1 MVSEAIDFRYL
12 LLDNYKQM
20 GIKEDE
26 LATIFVIDFLIGQG
40 NPFITA
46 DILALKMS
54 LKIRE
59 IDAILANLLNKD
71 YIEYVS
77 NGKKTVTTLNPLKKK
92 LYAQFQLNLVKEDY
106 ESKTEGL
113 KKSLENIFLKFEEY
127 LKRPLSPIEVSK
139 IHEWISMGNSEET
152 ILNALKE
159 AIAKGKKSI
168 RSVDKILLMW
178 MQREDI
184 EKEGHTPLSDT
195 WRKDL
200 AETIR
205 IAKTPWLD
213 DDK

>member
-1 MVSEAIDFRYL
+1 MISEAIDFRYL
-12 LLDNYKQM
+12 LINNYKQM

-26 LATIFVIDFLIGQG
+26 LATIFVIDFLISEG

-46 DILALKMS
+46 DILALKMT

-59 IDAILANLLNKD
+59 IDAILANLLSKD

-92 LYAQFQLNLVKEDY
+92 LFAEFQLNIAREDY
-106 ESKTEGL
+106 ENKNDKL
-113 KKSLENIFLKFEEY
+113 NKSLENIYLKFEEY
-127 LKRPLSPIEVSK
+127 LKRPLSPVEVSK
-139 IHEWISMGNSEET
+139 IHEWISLGNSDET
-152 ILNALKE
+152 IINALKE
-159 AIAKGKKSI
+159 AISRGKKSI
-168 RSVDKILLMW
+168 RSVDKILLSW

-184 EKEGHTPLSDT
+184 EQEGHTSITDS

-205 IAKTPWLD
+205 IAKTPWLK